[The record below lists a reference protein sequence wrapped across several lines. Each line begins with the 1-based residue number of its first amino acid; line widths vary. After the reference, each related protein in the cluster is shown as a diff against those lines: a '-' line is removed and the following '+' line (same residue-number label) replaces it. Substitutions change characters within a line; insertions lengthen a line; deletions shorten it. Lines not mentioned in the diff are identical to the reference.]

1 MLHCNRRI
9 GARERRQ
16 LIPHVR
22 FQVPF
27 LGPESQLKSGFACAG
42 LLCTTLN
49 PRPAQQMPSTLTV
62 LFFPSNASWLSPGR
76 STRSVACF
84 FFLWYGRSRSKA
96 RSLHENK
103 LSSIKLQH
111 GHRWSHANWQ
121 IIKTKKQN
129 TPPKRQD
136 ADPPARFASH
146 LPKDSEANSERLSQ
160 VLVHEPVFN
169 ARAGTLI
176 RQQ

>member
-1 MLHCNRRI
+1 MCGPPLYHTQPTASSTNAINSYSPFFSVQRLLAF
-9 GARERRQ
+9 ARSF
-16 LIPHVR
+16 HT
-22 FQVPF
+22 F
-27 LGPESQLKSGFACAG
+27 SC
-42 LLCTTLN
+42 
-49 PRPAQQMPSTLTV
+49 M
-62 LFFPSNASWLSPGR
+62 
-76 STRSVACF
+76 F